1 MKIRIETEVYE
12 GSPADIMEQLWED
25 SFDKSQFPELGGFIN
40 HMAESFERMTDM
52 PGIVPDGTLDER
64 AHAVLMRLQDIDALE
79 VLDDE

>member
-1 MKIRIETEVYE
+1 MKICIETEVYE

-52 PGIVPDGTLDER
+52 PCIVPDSTLDER
-64 AHAVLMRLQDIDALE
+64 AHAVLMRLKDIDALE

>member
-12 GSPADIMEQLWED
+12 GSPADIMKQLWED
-25 SFDKSQFPELGGFIN
+25 SFDKSQFPELVGFIT

-52 PGIVPDGTLDER
+52 PCVVPEGTLDER

>member
-12 GSPADIMEQLWED
+12 GSPAAIVEQLWED
-25 SFDKSQFPELGGFIN
+25 SFDKSQFPELGGFIT

-52 PGIVPDGTLDER
+52 PCVVPKGSLDER